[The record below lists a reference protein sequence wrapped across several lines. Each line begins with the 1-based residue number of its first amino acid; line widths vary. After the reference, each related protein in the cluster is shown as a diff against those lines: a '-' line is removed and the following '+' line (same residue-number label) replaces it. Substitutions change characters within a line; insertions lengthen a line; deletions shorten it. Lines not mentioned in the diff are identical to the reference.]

1 MARNVEILAGGSKV
15 SLNEF
20 TEKIVLNTLL
30 GLVGSLHDVEV
41 DQEIRIVIPRSAEP
55 GGGGNASP

>member
-1 MARNVEILAGGSKV
+1 MARNVEITADGSMV

-30 GLVGSLHDVEV
+30 GLIGSLHDV
-41 DQEIRIVIPRSAEP
+41 DPDKEIRILIPAKR
-55 GGGGNASP
+55 

>member
-1 MARNVEILAGGSKV
+1 MARKLEIVADGTTV

-30 GLVGSLHDVEV
+30 GLLGSLHDVEV
-41 DQEIRIVIPRSAEP
+41 DREIRIVIAAKR
-55 GGGGNASP
+55 

>member
-1 MARNVEILAGGSKV
+1 MERNVEITAGGSKV

-30 GLVGSLHDVEV
+30 GLVGSLHGV
-41 DQEIRIVIPRSAEP
+41 DPDREIRIIIPAKR
-55 GGGGNASP
+55 